1 MQNRRVVTIDIET
14 LPAAETVECLALAAD
29 EKKTEEVQRKTALS
43 GDFGRILCIGYTD
56 ERADGTRRMGVIG
69 FDKESKTFHLDE
81 RQMLERFWNLMR
93 GFNPSR
99 DRVVGHNIFEFDLRF
114 ILKRSRINGICPTA
128 ELSFRR
134 YANQP
139 VYDTMCEW
147 ECWSRDKI
155 KLEHLAAAFSLPS
168 SKTEDIDG
176 GKVFE
181 LYQAGRHQEIFD
193 YCLRDV
199 RLTREI
205 YRRMTFCEPENL
217 ENLFQGISASVV
229 SSTFGELSLNK

>member
-1 MQNRRVVTIDIET
+1 MTNNRRIVTIDIET
-14 LPAAETVECLALAAD
+14 LPAAEPVECLALAAGD
-29 EKKTEEVQRKTALS
+29 DQKKAEELLRKTSLN

-56 ERADGTRRMGVIG
+56 ERPDGSRRMGVIG
-69 FDKESKTFHLDE
+69 FDRKSKTFHLDE
-81 RQMLERFWNLMR
+81 RRILERFWNLMS
-93 GFNPSR
+93 GFNPQR
-99 DRVVGHNIFEFDLRF
+99 DRLVGHNIFEFDLRF
-114 ILKRSRINGICPTA
+114 ILKRSRIYGVSPTC

-155 KLEHLAAAFSLPS
+155 KLENLAAALGLPT
-168 SKTEDIDG
+168 SKSEEVCGSKIA
-176 GKVFE
+176 E
-181 LYQAGRHQEIFD
+181 LFAAGRHEEIRD

-205 YRRMTFCEPENL
+205 YRRMTFCEPEDL
-217 ENLFQGISASVV
+217 SESREFAAPAIAQIS
-229 SSTFGELSLNK
+229 NQIN